1 MGLKKNTLSIKPSI
15 NKLVLKIVSSI
26 KMTVNNLFKNKL
38 FHMRNFPSLLSL
50 SLILVI
56 FSCNSSNDSSDY
68 TAVDLYPNV
77 TAKFAGKL
85 DLGNLANYANQT
97 IPAYIT
103 KDNTAG
109 NPITDKGAT
118 LGRVLF
124 YDTNL
129 SSNNTISCSSCHI
142 QANAFGDVAIASIG
156 VNGTTT
162 RHSMRLANSRF
173 SVENKFFWDERA
185 ATLEVQSTQPIQ
197 NHIEMGFSGTSGD
210 GSIATL
216 ITKLQNIG
224 YYKELF
230 KYAFGSEIITENKI
244 QLALSQF
251 VRSIQSF
258 DSKYDAGRVLVAND
272 NQPFANF
279 TAQENQGKNLFLT
292 PPVFDA
298 TGSRTAGG
306 VGCAGCHAAPE
317 FDIDPNTRNNGIIG
331 VLNTPG
337 IDITNTRAPSLRNL
351 VKLDGTTNGPMMHTG
366 NLETLQTVIGHY
378 GTINLATGNTNLDPR
393 LRPNSFGQKLNLTA
407 PEVNALITFLRT
419 LSGTNLYVD
428 SKWSSPF

>member
-1 MGLKKNTLSIKPSI
+1 MK
-15 NKLVLKIVSSI
+15 KIVS
-26 KMTVNNLFKNKL
+26 F
-38 FHMRNFPSLLSL
+38 LL
-50 SLILVI
+50 
-56 FSCNSSNDSSDY
+56 FSCTVILSSCSSSNDSSDY
-68 TAVDLYPNV
+68 TAVDLYSNV
-77 TAKFAGKL
+77 TAKFTGKI
-85 DLGNLANYANQT
+85 DLNNPSNYANQI

-173 SVENKFFWDERA
+173 SVESKFFWDERA
-185 ATLEVQSTQPIQ
+185 ATLEIQSTQPIQ
-197 NHIEMGFSGTSGD
+197 DHIEMGFSGTSGD

-216 ITKLQNIG
+216 LVKLQNIG
-224 YYKELF
+224 YYRELF

-244 QLALSQF
+244 QLALAQF
-251 VRSIQSF
+251 IRSIQSF
-258 DSKYDAGRVLVAND
+258 DSKYDAGRALAAND
-272 NQPFANF
+272 NQPFSNF
-279 TAQENQGKNLFLT
+279 TAQENQGKNLFLA

-317 FDIDPNTRNNGIIG
+317 FDVDPNTRNNGIIG
-331 VLNTPG
+331 ILNAPG

-366 NLETLQTVIGHY
+366 NLATLQNVIGHY
-378 GTINLATGNTNLDPR
+378 GTINLAPGNTNLDLR
-393 LRPNSFGQKLNLTA
+393 LRPNGFGQKLNLTA
-407 PEVNALITFLRT
+407 PEVNALIAFLRT